1 MSTTEIDAIRK
12 RARADLIVM
21 TDQGDSDVFLW
32 EHSVRVAHSAQQ
44 IAKLPE
50 VVPKDADQDALVA
63 AALYHDAGWVI
74 GCREGRLDRRDIL
87 LSPLPGSAWGQAASL
102 LEARL
107 APILQASSLRR
118 ATIAVREMGKR
129 EPESIEG
136 RILVEANNLDEFG
149 VTALWPAIRRGFIE
163 GKGVQAV
170 IDTWRRKKEYQFWSA
185 RVKDSFRFPTV
196 RKHAERRLKRL
207 ERFMRELEEQQQ
219 GLDVTPIA
227 VTQSGHAAAQPKKK
241 LKAP

>member
-1 MSTTEIDAIRK
+1 MTLTTTETDAIREC
-12 RARADLIVM
+12 ARADLVVM
-21 TDQGDSDVFLW
+21 TDQGDPDVFLW
-32 EHSVRVAHSAQQ
+32 EHSVRVAHSAEL

-50 VVPKDADQDALVA
+50 VSPKGVDETALIA
-63 AALYHDAGWVI
+63 AALYHDAGWVV
-74 GCREGRLDRRDIL
+74 GCREGRVDRRDIL
-87 LSPLPGSAWGQAASL
+87 LSPLPDSCWGQAASL

-107 APILQASSLRR
+107 APILQPGSLRR
-118 ATIAVREMGKR
+118 AAIAVREMGKR
-129 EPESIEG
+129 NQESIEG

-149 VTALWPAIRRGFIE
+149 MTALWSSIRRGLIE

-219 GLDVTPIA
+219 GLDLFQTTA
-227 VTQSGHAAAQPKKK
+227 TQPSHTAAPAKKK
-241 LKAP
+241 